1 MLLFM
6 VYEVVV
12 FVVVVVVVGILG
24 IVPVNFGGCPCCL
37 CTFNFVVTRILAS
50 LVFITFCV
58 LFPVVVC

>member
-6 VYEVVV
+6 VYKVVV
-12 FVVVVVVVGILG
+12 FVVVVVVGILG